1 MDRPINK
8 EEQEFIKETLLN
20 NTTKHENIDK
30 TIKNNVKNTK
40 TLKQNSDTS
49 VEKKTAF
56 YRNPSLWIGFFIL
69 LPILLSGVILLASV
83 RAAAYLGS
91 ESLSWLTEQEL
102 TDEFTEIAANA
113 GFGWLPNFLQV
124 YDYRWFIIIGL
135 FALCFTIAS
144 IIMFADYR
152 KHSKKLEKT
161 DENTIIKENRNDPK
175 NHSKQNNSESKTNAS
190 QEKEL

>member
-20 NTTKHENIDK
+20 NTTKHENLDK

-49 VEKKTAF
+49 VEKKTPF
-56 YRNPSLWIGFFIL
+56 YKNPSLWIGFFIL
-69 LPILLSGVILLASV
+69 LPILLSSVILLASV
-83 RAAAYLGS
+83 KAAAYLGS

-102 TDEFTEIAANA
+102 TDEFTEIATNA

-161 DENTIIKENRNDPK
+161 DENTIIKENHNDPK
-175 NHSKQNNSESKTNAS
+175 NYSKQNNSDSKTSVS